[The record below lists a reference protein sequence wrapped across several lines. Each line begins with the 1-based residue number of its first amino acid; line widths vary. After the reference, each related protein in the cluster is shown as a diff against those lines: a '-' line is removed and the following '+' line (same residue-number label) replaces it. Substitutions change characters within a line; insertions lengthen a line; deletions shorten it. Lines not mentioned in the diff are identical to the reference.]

1 VHQPS
6 GVPTNVVAMAFPV
19 FGPPTREAVDAELA
33 RLGADAARISEA
45 LLALADNSGYK
56 LLDSAPLTG
65 VTAERWQRA
74 SSRIAALWD
83 NYTAYQDVL
92 NRAAEIRGR
101 RPKPRT
107 EELQAIADLLRGKS
121 ITLSSKAVALS
132 ERTLLGPSVVTETA
146 TLAETLSRMEND
158 YQIAADFVAAAESA
172 WNRLFQQADPV
183 QERLKQVIADVRG
196 LDDRTLA
203 AAVAGVG
210 DSYTAL
216 RREIFADPIG
226 LSAPRSDFPARLARI
241 REDLEA
247 VAASVSG
254 AADLRAD
261 FERRAQQLS
270 RLIDRIDEVE
280 EAQRAAEAHVR
291 EKILVGDLPARTHQ
305 AAALRARLAALSDL
319 RERGLW
325 RRLAEEAA
333 ALEGA
338 IDAAL
343 AVANRTHQALAGLL
357 ERREELRGRLA
368 AYRVRA
374 ARFGAS
380 EDTTLEAYYQA
391 AREQLWSQPCDL
403 AASTKALAA
412 YQKAVLALDEIG
424 GRGGVGA

>member
-1 VHQPS
+1 
-6 GVPTNVVAMAFPV
+6 MAFPV

-33 RLGADAARISEA
+33 RLGADASRISEA

-56 LLDSAPLTG
+56 LLDNAPLTG

-74 SSRIAALWD
+74 SARIAALWD

-101 RPKPRT
+101 RAKPRP
-107 EELQAIADLLRGKS
+107 EELLAIADLLRGKS
-121 ITLSSKAVALS
+121 ITLSAKAVALS
-132 ERTLLGPSVVTETA
+132 ERTLLGPAVVTETA
-146 TLAETLSRMEND
+146 TLAETLARMEND
-158 YQIAADFVAAAESA
+158 YQTAADFVSAAEAA

-183 QERLKQVIADVRG
+183 QERLKQVIATAREIG
-196 LDDRTLA
+196 DRTLG

-210 DSYTAL
+210 DEYTAL
-216 RREIFADPIG
+216 RREVFADPVG
-226 LSAPRSDFPARLARI
+226 LAAPHSGFAGRLARV
-241 REDLEA
+241 REELER
-247 VAASVSG
+247 VAATASG

-261 FERRAQQLS
+261 FERRAAHLS

-280 EAQRAAEAHVR
+280 EAQRTAEIEAR
-291 EKILVGDLPARTHQ
+291 DKIMVTALPARTHQ
-305 AAALRARLAALSDL
+305 AAALRARLDALADL

-333 ALEGA
+333 ALETA
-338 IDAAL
+338 LDAAL
-343 AVANRTHQALAGLL
+343 ALAGRTHQAISGLL

-374 ARFGAS
+374 ARFGAA
-380 EDTTLEAYYQA
+380 EDPGLEAYYRA
-391 AREQLWSQPCDL
+391 ARDLLWSKPCDL
-403 AASTKALAA
+403 AASTRALAA
-412 YQKAVLALDEIG
+412 YQKAVLALDGTG

>member
-1 VHQPS
+1 
-6 GVPTNVVAMAFPV
+6 MAFPV

-33 RLGADAARISEA
+33 RLGSDANRISEA

-56 LLDSAPLTG
+56 LLDSAPLSG
-65 VTAERWQRA
+65 ITAERWQRA
-74 SSRIAALWD
+74 SARIAALWD

-101 RPKPRT
+101 RPKPRP
-107 EELQAIADLLRGKS
+107 EELLAIAGLLRGKS
-121 ITLSSKAVALS
+121 ITLSTKSVSLS

-146 TLAETLSRMEND
+146 TLADTLSKMDNE
-158 YQIAADFVAAAESA
+158 YQVAADFVAAAEAA

-183 QERLKQVIADVRG
+183 QERLKQVIATVRG
-196 LDDRTLA
+196 IDDRTLA
-203 AAVAGVG
+203 AALAGVG
-210 DSYTAL
+210 DEYTAL

-226 LSAPRSDFPARLARI
+226 LSAPHSSFAARLARV
-241 REDLEA
+241 REELES
-247 VAASVSG
+247 VAAAASG

-261 FERRAQQLS
+261 YERRAAQLS

-280 EAQRAAEAHVR
+280 EAQRVAEAQVR
-291 EKILVGDLPARTHQ
+291 EKILVTALPARTFQ
-305 AAALRARLAALSDL
+305 VAALRARLAALTDL

-333 ALEGA
+333 ALETA

-343 AVANRTHQALAGLL
+343 GVATRTHQALAGLL

-374 ARFGAS
+374 ARFGAA
-380 EDTTLEAYYQA
+380 EDPKLEAYYRA
-391 AREQLWSQPCDL
+391 AKDLLWSQPCDL
-403 AASTKALAA
+403 AGSTRALAA
-412 YQKAVLALDEIG
+412 YQKAVLALNGDG